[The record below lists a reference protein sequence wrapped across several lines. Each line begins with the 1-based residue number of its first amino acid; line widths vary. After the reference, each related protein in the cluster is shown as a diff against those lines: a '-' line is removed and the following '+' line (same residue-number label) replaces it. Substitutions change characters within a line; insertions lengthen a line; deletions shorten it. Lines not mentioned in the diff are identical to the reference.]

1 MKKSSPTSLD
11 VARLAGVSQSAVS
24 LVFGGKAT
32 GRIGKRTEQ
41 AILTAARG
49 LAYRPNSAART
60 LRLGRSRLLI
70 IAVPDIDNPYFAGVL
85 KGAEREARKHGYSV
99 TMAAVQKNRD
109 WQPVILDAL
118 LSGSVDGVL
127 LFTMHPPTM
136 KENRILRGKAVLVDA
151 SSEEFPSVALD
162 IESGMRAAMLHLQ
175 ELGHTRIGHLA
186 AGIDAETFTLRRKS
200 YLDALRK
207 AKLPIQTAWQ
217 ADAPF
222 TISGAFEAA
231 SQILGNRDRPS
242 AVVCDSDVLAVGVYK
257 AAKALQLTVPD
268 DLSVVGIDD
277 SIIALILD
285 PELTTVAIPARS
297 VGQQALRLLLGV
309 LKGSDVPSSSTVP
322 LELVIRKST
331 ALVRPAK
338 RSKLQDG
345 SKLQDKGA
353 M

>member
-1 MKKSSPTSLD
+1 VTKPSPTSLD

-32 GRIGKRTEQ
+32 GRIGKRTEH

-70 IAVPDIDNPYFAGVL
+70 IAVPDIESPYFAGVL

-99 TMAAVQKNRD
+99 TMAAVQEENRD

-118 LSGSVDGVL
+118 LSGSVEGVL
-127 LFTMHPPTM
+127 LFTMRPPTM
-136 KENRILRGKAVLVDA
+136 KEKRILRGNAVFVDA
-151 SSEEFPSVALD
+151 SSEGFPSVALD
-162 IESGMRAAMLHLQ
+162 IEEGMRAAMLHLQ
-175 ELGHTRIGHLA
+175 DLGHARIGHLA

-200 YLDALRK
+200 YPEALRK
-207 AKLPIQTAWQ
+207 AKLPIQTAWR

-231 SQILGNRDRPS
+231 CQILGSRDRPS

-297 VGQQALRLLLGV
+297 VGQQALRLLLEV
-309 LKGSDVPSSSTVP
+309 LKGSDVPSRSTVP
-322 LELVIRKST
+322 LELVIPKST

-338 RSKLQDG
+338 RSKL
-345 SKLQDKGA
+345 KDKGA